1 MMSKILTRIRLINWH
16 YFTNETLN
24 VKGSLLFSGENASGK
39 STILDAIQLV
49 LTTNTRKFNPAANE
63 KSKRDLKG
71 YVRCK
76 TGEEGSPYIR
86 QGAVISYVA
95 LEFYEESKDKYFVIG
110 VKLDSIDL
118 DSDVRQKWFCVES
131 NLDNINFIVNG
142 KPALDEQFFKGDSK
156 VQIIH
161 TQKEAKEKFKRRL
174 GNLDEKFFELI
185 PKSLAFKPMDDV
197 KSFINKFILPERIV
211 DVETLKENI
220 NSLKEMQDIVS
231 QIKLQLN
238 KLSLIMGKH
247 KEIEDDEKDILI
259 NEVLTSLIEVEI
271 KKNILKN
278 KNKEILENTSKI
290 SIVNNQK
297 EKLEIILDGLRD
309 ELEGIN
315 ADIRNNECSIQIE
328 KINNELAKLA
338 IIKFNEEK
346 KKEQLELQIKYIL
359 DCFDIIVDE
368 KINITRKNILDIVS
382 NINSVEDN
390 NKIMLEISELLTTRR
405 NYYHNENANIN
416 IRIEETKNRLVNL
429 SNEIES
435 LRKNQLIYPV
445 NTLKLQDAIKK
456 EFKNRAIDSE
466 VRIFADLIEINDSKW
481 QNAIEGYLNTQR
493 FNIIVD
499 PKYYDVAADV
509 YYRLKEQIHSAGLVN
524 TKALELDKEIEE
536 NSLAKYVESNNRYS
550 LAYARF
556 MLGKIICVD
565 DIKDLKNYNCSIT
578 STCMLYKNKVL
589 RKINSEIYENP
600 YIGKYALKR
609 QLEIRE
615 EQYNKFSLEQSNLQE
630 TLKINKSNLSL
641 LEKCN
646 IELVFSNLDCVVT
659 LKDLKQREY
668 ELNANLKEAMNNP
681 TIIDLNIKR
690 NEIKNKIESNN
701 KKLSQYIGDISGME
715 TRNKENNEQII
726 KLGEEINYIE
736 TKVNDF
742 SIKDASILDIAKTRL
757 EARIRKNE
765 ISNKT
770 IDNLNTHKNSLKS
783 KREDHL
789 TDLVSL
795 QSQYKE
801 GELGTGL
808 NVMPSYLQEH
818 ERLGRHDLLM
828 YEEKLNIAKQN
839 CEIEFRES
847 FLTKMRENIENAE
860 SIFKDLNHALK
871 DIYYGNDSYRFL
883 CNASKQKQ
891 SLYNMIMSDINIG
904 SGSLLSSQFEEEYK
918 NEMDDL
924 FSKLTQENIS
934 NEKILDEYS
943 DYRSYLDYDI
953 EVKDRDGKSQYFS
966 KIYGEKSGGET
977 QTPYYVAIAASFSQI
992 YSYGETIKIIMMDEA
1007 FDKMDD
1013 DRIASMMEFF
1023 KKQGFQIIIATPP
1036 AKMEIVGQYV
1046 DTIYLAVRGGNSST
1060 LLEYQL

>member
-1 MMSKILTRIRLINWH
+1 MSKILTRIRLINWH
-16 YFTNETLN
+16 YFTNETIN

-76 TGEEGSPYIR
+76 TGDEGNPYIR

-118 DSDVRQKWFCVES
+118 DSDIKQKWFCVETS
-131 NLDNINFIVNG
+131 LDNINFIVND
-142 KPALDEQFFKGDSK
+142 KPALDDQFFKGDLK
-156 VQIIH
+156 IQAIH
-161 TQKEAKEKFKRRL
+161 TQKEAKDKFKRRL
-174 GNLDEKFFELI
+174 GNLDETFFELI

-197 KSFINKFILPERIV
+197 KSFINKFILPERNI

-220 NSLKEMQDIVS
+220 NSLKEMQDIVT
-231 QIKLQLN
+231 QIKAQLN
-238 KLSLIMGKH
+238 KLSLIMAKH
-247 KEIEDDEKDILI
+247 KEIQDDEKDILI
-259 NEVLTSLIEVEI
+259 NEVLTSLIELEI
-271 KKNILKN
+271 KKDILKN

-290 SIVNNQK
+290 SLVNNQK
-297 EKLEIILDGLRD
+297 DNLEITINSLR
-309 ELEGIN
+309 EEVEGIN

-328 KINNELAKLA
+328 KINNELDKLN
-338 IIKFNEEK
+338 IRKISEEK
-346 KKEQLELQIKYIL
+346 RKEQLGLQVKNIL
-359 DCFDIIVDE
+359 DCFEILID
-368 KINITRKNILDIVS
+368 KQTNITRKNVLDILS
-382 NINSVEDN
+382 DLSTVEDN
-390 NKIMLEISELLTTRR
+390 NKVALEISELLTTKR
-405 NYYHNENANIN
+405 NYYHNENASIN
-416 IRIEETKNRLVNL
+416 IKLENIKSNLVNL
-429 SNEIES
+429 SSEIES
-435 LRKNQLIYPV
+435 LKKNQLIYPN
-445 NTLKLQDAIKK
+445 NTLKLQEAIKN
-456 EFKNRAIDSE
+456 EFKNRSIDSE
-466 VRIFADLIEINDSKW
+466 VRIFADLIEINDEKW

-493 FNIIVD
+493 FNIIVE
-499 PKYYDVAADV
+499 PKYYDIAADV
-509 YYRLKEQIHSAGLVN
+509 YNRLKDQIHSAGLVN
-524 TKALELDKEIEE
+524 TNSLELDKEIEE
-536 NSLAKYVESNNRYS
+536 NSLAKYIESSNRYS

-556 MLGKIICVD
+556 LLGNIMCVE
-565 DIKDLKNYNCSIT
+565 DIKDLKNYNSSIT

-589 RKINSEIYENP
+589 RKINSEIYKNP

-615 EQYNKFSLEQSNLQE
+615 NQYKELSLEQTNLSE
-630 TLKINKSNLSL
+630 VLKTNKSNLNL

-646 IELVFSNLDCVVT
+646 IELVISDLDCIPS

-668 ELNANLKEAMNNP
+668 ELNLNLKEAMNNP
-681 TIIDLNIKR
+681 TIISLNFKR
-690 NEIKNKIESNN
+690 DEIKNRIDSNEE
-701 KKLSQYIGDISGME
+701 KRSQFISDISGME

-726 KLGEEINYIE
+726 KLGEEIKDIE
-736 TKVNDF
+736 VKINDV
-742 SIKDASILDIAKTRL
+742 SLKDISVLDIAKGRL

-770 IDNLNTHKNSLKS
+770 IENLKTRKNTLTN
-783 KREDHL
+783 KREEHL
-789 TDLVSL
+789 TSLVSL

-808 NVMPSYLQEH
+808 NVMSSYLQEQD
-818 ERLGRHDLLM
+818 RLGRHDLLM
-828 YEEKLNIAKQN
+828 YEEKLAITKQN

-871 DIYYGNDSYRFL
+871 DIYYGNDSYKFL

-904 SGSLLSSQFEEEYK
+904 SGSLLSSYFEEEYK

-924 FSKLTQENIS
+924 FSKLTQEDAS
-934 NEKILDEYS
+934 NEKILNEYS

-953 EVKDRDGKSQYFS
+953 EVKDREGKSQYFS

-1036 AKMEIVGQYV
+1036 AKMEIIGQYV
-1046 DTIYLAVRGGNSST
+1046 DTIYLAIRGGNSST